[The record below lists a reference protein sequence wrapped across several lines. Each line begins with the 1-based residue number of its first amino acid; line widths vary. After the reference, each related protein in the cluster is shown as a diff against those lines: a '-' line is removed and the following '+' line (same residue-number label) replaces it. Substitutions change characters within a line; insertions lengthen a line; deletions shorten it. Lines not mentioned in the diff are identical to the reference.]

1 MERIAEIRG
10 RRRSALFSG
19 CPEPV
24 RAVFFMDLTEKSLQ
38 TIELPAVLE
47 LLASKCV
54 SEGAAAMARNLRP
67 SPEPAQVQDR
77 LTDTTTAKTMIVT
90 KGSPSFSGLKDVRP
104 ALARADRGG
113 MLNTREL
120 LDIAGV
126 LFCARAVS
134 SYASE
139 RGDCG
144 SLKRLFYGLSPNR
157 FLEEKITTAI
167 TGEEEIADGASPELA
182 DIRRKMRAASAR
194 ARDALQKIITSPGYA
209 KVLQEPIITQRG
221 GRFVVPVRAEKRGE
235 LPGLVHDMSSSGA
248 TLFVEPM
255 GVVKANNE
263 LRELGVRE
271 KAEVERILMELS
283 AECASARSG
292 IDLNY
297 TVLTELDL
305 IFAKA
310 ELSYDLNG
318 GEPILTENTLTLKK
332 ARHPLL
338 PRDTVVPIDVSLGG
352 STEAMVITGPNTGG
366 KTVTLKTIGL
376 LCAMTG
382 CGLHIPAGDNSEV
395 PVWNRILADIG
406 DEQSIEQS
414 LSTFS
419 SHMVNIVAILQECGP
434 GSLVLLDEVGAGTD
448 PTEGAALAISILE
461 YARKAGAMVAA
472 TTHYAEL
479 KVYATNT
486 SGVVNASC
494 EFDVDS
500 LRPTYRLLVG
510 IPGKSNAFA
519 ISRRLGL
526 PEAIIEDAGR
536 RIDAGSTD
544 FEKTIERLEEQRRA
558 MERQSEEQ
566 EKARKS
572 AQEDAARAEKMRRE
586 LENRLDKAEQRARQ
600 EAERILQQARATAEQ
615 AFREID
621 RERAGLNEAADHQKI
636 NEARSDLF
644 RQLNLA
650 QENVRTREESA
661 QPVPKK
667 ASRPI
672 RAGDTVTLLS
682 TGRQGEVLE
691 RSKNGMLQVQVGS
704 MKVTVPEEEV
714 NLVEQPGKKKTPVSV
729 AAGQALRTASVSR
742 ELDIRGMMPDEA
754 DLAVDRYLDA
764 ASAARLPSVTIIHG
778 KGTGA
783 LRSAVQQNLRRSR
796 LVKSFRLGR
805 YGEGETGVTVV
816 ELR

>member
-1 MERIAEIRG
+1 M
-10 RRRSALFSG
+10 SLY
-19 CPEPV
+19 
-24 RAVFFMDLTEKSLQ
+24 EKSLQ

-47 LLASKCV
+47 LLAAKCA
-54 SEGAAAMARNLRP
+54 SDGAKALARALRP
-67 SPEPAQVQDR
+67 FDDKNRVGERQR
-77 LTDTTTAKTMIVT
+77 ETTDAKTMVET

-104 ALARADRGG
+104 SLARADMGG

-134 SYASE
+134 SYASG

-144 SLKRLFYGLSPNR
+144 SLKRLFTAISPNR

-194 ARDALQKIITSPGYA
+194 ARDALQKIITAPSYA

-221 GRFVVPVRAEKRGE
+221 GRFVVPVRAEKKGD
-235 LPGLVHDMSSSGA
+235 LPGLVHDVSGSGA

-255 GVVKANNE
+255 GVVTANNE
-263 LRELGVRE
+263 LRELGARE
-271 KAEVERILMELS
+271 KAEIERILMELS
-283 AECASARSG
+283 AECAGARGG
-292 IDLNY
+292 IDLDY

-310 ELSYDLNG
+310 ELSYDLNC
-318 GEPILTENTLTLKK
+318 GEPILTDSELILKK

-338 PRDTVVPIDVSLGG
+338 PRGTAVPIDVTLGG
-352 STEAMVITGPNTGG
+352 EYDAMVITGPNTGG
-366 KTVTLKTIGL
+366 KTVTLKTLGL
-376 LCAMTG
+376 MCAMAC
-382 CGLHIPAGDNSEV
+382 CGLHIPAGDGSAV
-395 PVWNRILADIG
+395 PVVERILADIG

-419 SHMVNIVAILQECGP
+419 SHMVNIVAILKECGP

-461 YARKAGAMVAA
+461 YARQAGATVAA

-486 SGVVNASC
+486 KGVVNASC
-494 EFDVDS
+494 EFDVNS

-526 PEAIIEDAGR
+526 PESIIEDAGR

-544 FEKTIERLEEQRRA
+544 FEKTIERLEAQRLA
-558 MERQSEEQ
+558 MEKETEER
-566 EKARKS
+566 EKANRA
-572 AQEDAARAEKMRRE
+572 AQEDAAKAERMRRE
-586 LENRLDKAEQRARQ
+586 LEVRLEKAELKARRD
-600 EAERILQQARATAEQ
+600 AERIIKEARAAADEAYRQ
-615 AFREID
+615 ID
-621 RERAGLNEAADHQKI
+621 RERAMGLEELDHQKI
-636 NEARSDLF
+636 NEARADL
-644 RQLNLA
+644 RRRLNLA
-650 QENVRTREESA
+650 EESVRSREEIA
-661 QPVPKK
+661 APRKK
-667 ASRPI
+667 DPSRPI
-672 RAGDTVTLLS
+672 VAGDTVELLS
-682 TGRQGEVLE
+682 TGRQAEVLAV
-691 RSKNGMLQVQVGS
+691 SGNGTLSLQMGA
-704 MKVTVPEEEV
+704 MKVTVSPEEV
-714 NLVEQPGKKKTPVSV
+714 NLVDKPGKQKVSV
-729 AAGQALRTASVSR
+729 AAAAGRALRTASVSR
-742 ELDIRGMMPDEA
+742 ELDIRGMMADEA
-754 DLAVDRYLDA
+754 ELAVERYLDA
-764 ASAARLPSVTIIHG
+764 ASAARLETVTIIHG

-783 LRSAVQQNLRRSR
+783 LRAAVQQILKRSR
-796 LVKSFRLGR
+796 LVKSYRLGR

-816 ELR
+816 ELK

>member
-1 MERIAEIRG
+1 M
-10 RRRSALFSG
+10 SLY
-19 CPEPV
+19 
-24 RAVFFMDLTEKSLQ
+24 EKSLQ
-38 TIELPAVLE
+38 TIELPAVLD
-47 LLASKCV
+47 LLAEKATSD
-54 SEGAAAMARNLRP
+54 GAKALARALRP
-67 SPEPAQVQDR
+67 AVELGRVRERQ
-77 LTDTTTAKTMIVT
+77 TETTSAKTMMET

-134 SYASE
+134 SYASG
-139 RGDCG
+139 RGECG
-144 SLKRLFYGLSPNR
+144 NLKRLFTAISPNR
-157 FLEEKITTAI
+157 FLEEKITSAV

-194 ARDALQKIITSPGYA
+194 ARDALQKILTAPSYA

-235 LPGLVHDMSSSGA
+235 LPGLVHDVSGSGA

-263 LRELGVRE
+263 LRELGAKE
-271 KAEVERILMELS
+271 KTEIERILMELS
-283 AECASARSG
+283 AECAAARSG

-310 ELSYDLNG
+310 ELSYSLNC
-318 GEPILTENTLTLKK
+318 GEPILTEKELILKK

-338 PRDTVVPIDVSLGG
+338 PKDTAVPIDVRLGG
-352 STEAMVITGPNTGG
+352 EFDAIVITGPNTGG
-366 KTVTLKTIGL
+366 KTVTLKTLGL
-376 LCAMTG
+376 MCAMAG
-382 CGLHIPAGDNSEV
+382 CGLHIPAGDGSAV
-395 PVWNRILADIG
+395 PVVENILADIG

-461 YARKAGAMVAA
+461 YARKAGALLAA

-486 SGVVNASC
+486 AGVVNASC
-494 EFDVDS
+494 EFDVQT

-526 PEAIIEDAGR
+526 PESIIEDAGR
-536 RIDAGSTD
+536 RIDAGSSD
-544 FEKTIERLEEQRRA
+544 FEKTIERLEAQRLEMEKETEARA
-558 MERQSEEQ
+558 RASR
-566 EKARKS
+566 A
-572 AQEDAARAEKMRRE
+572 AQEDAARAERMRRE
-586 LENRLDKAEQRARQ
+586 LEVRLEKAEQKARRD
-600 EAERILQQARATAEQ
+600 AERIIKEARAAADEAYRQ
-615 AFREID
+615 ID
-621 RERAGLNEAADHQKI
+621 RERAMSLEEADHQRV
-636 NEARSDLF
+636 NEARAEL
-644 RQLNLA
+644 RRKLNLA
-650 QENVRTREESA
+650 EDAVRSREDVAPARER
-661 QPVPKK
+661 PTP
-667 ASRPI
+667 SRPI
-672 RAGDTVTLLS
+672 RAGDTVQMLS
-682 TGRQGEVLE
+682 TGRNAEVL
-691 RSKNGMLQVQVGS
+691 KVNDNGTLTLQAGI
-704 MKVTVPEEEV
+704 MKITMPQEEV
-714 NLVEQPGKKKTPVSV
+714 ALLEKSGKAKPSVS
-729 AAGQALRTASVSR
+729 ASAGAALRTASVSR
-742 ELDIRGMMPDEA
+742 ELDIRGMMADEA
-754 DLAVDRYLDA
+754 ELAVERYLDA
-764 ASAARLPSVTIIHG
+764 ASAARLQTVTIIHG

-783 LRSAVQQNLRRSR
+783 LRSAVQQILKRSR
-796 LVKSFRLGR
+796 QVKSYRLGR